1 MRNVAAFSL
10 AFLFALPITA
20 FADPAGDYAALITA
34 AQKGDPGTDYT
45 AMRQAYA
52 MLADYDPYG
61 RKTNDLIRDGEA
73 AYVAKDCKT
82 ALEKFK
88 AAIALSF
95 TLSDAHALS
104 ADCLEQAGD
113 KAGEAREEA
122 IAQGL
127 FDSVIISGDG
137 ESPETAFHVVT
148 LHEEGVILAIAGLH
162 GTAQALLSTDHG
174 PVDKISVVDPKTE
187 QKSAIFFNVSALMI
201 GTAPKKAEPEKAPSD
216 TEKNNP

>member
-1 MRNVAAFSL
+1 MQKAA
-10 AFLFALPITA
+10 ALVLTIMMLQTTA
-20 FADPAGDYAALITA
+20 AAADPAGDYAALITA
-34 AQKGDPGTDYT
+34 ARDGDPGTDYT

-52 MLADYDPYG
+52 MIAEYDPFG
-61 RKTNDLIRDGEA
+61 EKTNALMRDGQA

-88 AAIALSF
+88 AAIALDF

-127 FDSVIISGDG
+127 FNSLLGSGDG
-137 ESPETAFHVVT
+137 ESPATAFRIVT
-148 LHEEGVILAIAGLH
+148 MHEETVILAVAGVN
-162 GTAQALLSTDHG
+162 GTKKTTITTDQG
-174 PVDKISVVDPKTE
+174 PVEKIDITDQETGKKGAVYFNTGVVVLASAM
-187 QKSAIFFNVSALMI
+187 QKAK
-201 GTAPKKAEPEKAPSD
+201 PKAPAR
-216 TEKNNP
+216 P

>member
-1 MRNVAAFSL
+1 MRKAA
-10 AFLFALPITA
+10 ALVLTIMMLQTTA
-20 FADPAGDYAALITA
+20 AAADPAGDYAALITA
-34 AQKGDPGTDYT
+34 ARDGDPGTDYT

-52 MLADYDPYG
+52 MIAQYDPFG
-61 RKTNDLIRDGEA
+61 EKTNALMRDGQA

-88 AAIALSF
+88 AAIALDF

-127 FDSVIISGDG
+127 FNSLLGSGDG
-137 ESPETAFHVVT
+137 ESPATAFRIVT
-148 LHEEGVILAIAGLH
+148 MHEETVILAVAGVN
-162 GTAQALLSTDHG
+162 GTKKTTITTDQG
-174 PVDKISVVDPKTE
+174 PVEKIDITDQETGKKGAVYFNTGVVVLASAM
-187 QKSAIFFNVSALMI
+187 QKAK
-201 GTAPKKAEPEKAPSD
+201 PKAPAR
-216 TEKNNP
+216 P

>member
-1 MRNVAAFSL
+1 MRKAAALILTVMMLQPVAAM
-10 AFLFALPITA
+10 
-20 FADPAGDYAALITA
+20 ADPAGDYAALITA
-34 AQKGDPGTDYT
+34 AKDGDPGTDYT

-52 MLADYDPYG
+52 MIADYDPFG
-61 RKTNDLIRDGEA
+61 DKTNALMRDGQA

-88 AAIALSF
+88 AAIALNF

-127 FDSVIISGDG
+127 FNSLISSGDG
-137 ESPETAFHVVT
+137 NSPATAFRIVT
-148 LHEEGVILAIAGLH
+148 MHEEGVILAVAGVN
-162 GTAQALLSTDHG
+162 GTKKTVITTDQG
-174 PVDKISVVDPKTE
+174 PVEKIDITDQQTGEKGAV
-187 QKSAIFFNVSALMI
+187 FFNTGVVVLASAMQ
-201 GTAPKKAEPEKAPSD
+201 KAKSRPPAKP
-216 TEKNNP
+216 

>member
-1 MRNVAAFSL
+1 MRKAA
-10 AFLFALPITA
+10 ALVLTIMMLQTTA
-20 FADPAGDYAALITA
+20 AAADPAGDYAALITA
-34 AQKGDPGTDYT
+34 AKDGDPGTDYT

-52 MLADYDPYG
+52 MIAQYDPFG
-61 RKTNDLIRDGEA
+61 EKTNALMRDGQA

-88 AAIALSF
+88 AAIALDF

-127 FDSVIISGDG
+127 FNSLLGSGDG
-137 ESPETAFHVVT
+137 ESPATAFRIVT
-148 LHEEGVILAIAGLH
+148 MHEETVILAVAGLN
-162 GTAQALLSTDHG
+162 GTKKTTITTDQG
-174 PVDKISVVDPKTE
+174 PVEKIDITDQETGKKGAVYFNTGVVVLASAM
-187 QKSAIFFNVSALMI
+187 QKAK
-201 GTAPKKAEPEKAPSD
+201 PKAPA
-216 TEKNNP
+216 KP

>member
-1 MRNVAAFSL
+1 MRKAAALILTVMMLQPVAAR
-10 AFLFALPITA
+10 
-20 FADPAGDYAALITA
+20 ADPAGDYAALITA
-34 AQKGDPGTDYT
+34 AKDGDPGTDYT

-52 MLADYDPYG
+52 MIADYDPFG
-61 RKTNDLIRDGEA
+61 DKTNALMRDGQA

-88 AAIALSF
+88 AAIALNF

-127 FDSVIISGDG
+127 FNSLISSGDG
-137 ESPETAFHVVT
+137 NSPATAFRIVT
-148 LHEEGVILAIAGLH
+148 MHEEGVILAVAGVN
-162 GTAQALLSTDHG
+162 GTKKTVITTDQG
-174 PVDKISVVDPKTE
+174 PVEKIDITDQQTGKKGAV
-187 QKSAIFFNVSALMI
+187 FFNTGVVVLASAMQ
-201 GTAPKKAEPEKAPSD
+201 KAKSRPPAKP
-216 TEKNNP
+216 

>member
-1 MRNVAAFSL
+1 MRNIAAFSL
-10 AFLFALPITA
+10 ALLFALPLTA
-20 FADPAGDYAALITA
+20 LADPAGDYAALITA
-34 AQKGDPGTDYT
+34 AQEGDPGTDYT

-52 MLADYDPYG
+52 MIADYDPYG

-82 ALEKFK
+82 ALEKFR

-174 PVDKISVVDPKTE
+174 PVDKISVVDPKTG
-187 QKSAIFFNVSALMI
+187 QKSDIFFNVSALMI
-201 GTAPKKAEPEKAPSD
+201 GTASKGAKPEETPSGNEKASP
-216 TEKNNP
+216 

>member
-1 MRNVAAFSL
+1 MRKAA
-10 AFLFALPITA
+10 ALVLTIMMLQTTA
-20 FADPAGDYAALITA
+20 AAADPAGDYAALITA
-34 AQKGDPGTDYT
+34 AKDGDPGTDYT

-52 MLADYDPYG
+52 MIAQYDPFG
-61 RKTNDLIRDGEA
+61 EKTNALMRDGQA

-88 AAIALSF
+88 AAIALDF

-127 FDSVIISGDG
+127 FNSLLGSGDG
-137 ESPETAFHVVT
+137 ESPATAFRIVT
-148 LHEEGVILAIAGLH
+148 MHEETVILAVAGVN
-162 GTAQALLSTDHG
+162 GTKKTTITTDQG
-174 PVDKISVVDPKTE
+174 PVEKIDITDQETGKKGAVYFNTGVVVLASAM
-187 QKSAIFFNVSALMI
+187 QKAK
-201 GTAPKKAEPEKAPSD
+201 PKAPA
-216 TEKNNP
+216 KP

>member
-1 MRNVAAFSL
+1 MRKAA
-10 AFLFALPITA
+10 ALVLTIMMLQTTA
-20 FADPAGDYAALITA
+20 AAADPAGDYAALITA
-34 AQKGDPGTDYT
+34 AKDGDPGTDYT

-52 MLADYDPYG
+52 MIAQYDPFG
-61 RKTNDLIRDGEA
+61 EKTNALMRDGQA

-88 AAIALSF
+88 AAIALDF

-127 FDSVIISGDG
+127 FNSLLGSGDG
-137 ESPETAFHVVT
+137 ESPATAFRIVT
-148 LHEEGVILAIAGLH
+148 MHEETVILAVAGVN
-162 GTAQALLSTDHG
+162 GTKKTTITTDQG
-174 PVDKISVVDPKTE
+174 PVEKIDITDQETGKKGAVYFNTGVVVLASAM
-187 QKSAIFFNVSALMI
+187 QKAK
-201 GTAPKKAEPEKAPSD
+201 PKAPAR
-216 TEKNNP
+216 P

>member
-1 MRNVAAFSL
+1 MRKAAALILTVMMLQPVAAM
-10 AFLFALPITA
+10 
-20 FADPAGDYAALITA
+20 ADPAGDYAALITA
-34 AQKGDPGTDYT
+34 AKDGDPGTDYT

-52 MLADYDPYG
+52 MIADYDPFG
-61 RKTNDLIRDGEA
+61 DKTNALMRDGQA

-88 AAIALSF
+88 AAIALNF

-127 FDSVIISGDG
+127 FNSLISSGDG
-137 ESPETAFHVVT
+137 NSPATAFRIVT
-148 LHEEGVILAIAGLH
+148 MHEEGVILAVAGVN
-162 GTAQALLSTDHG
+162 GTKKTVITTDQG
-174 PVDKISVVDPKTE
+174 PVEKIDITDQQTGKKGAV
-187 QKSAIFFNVSALMI
+187 FFNTGVVVLASAMQ
-201 GTAPKKAEPEKAPSD
+201 KAKSRPPAKP
-216 TEKNNP
+216 

>member
-1 MRNVAAFSL
+1 MRKAAALSL
-10 AFLFALPITA
+10 AFLFAWPVAAL
-20 FADPAGDYAALITA
+20 ADPAGDYAALITA
-34 AQKGDPGTDYT
+34 AQEGDPGTDYT

-52 MLADYDPYG
+52 MLAEYDPYG
-61 RKTNDLIRDGEA
+61 SKTNALIRDGEA

-88 AAIALSF
+88 EAIALSF

-137 ESPETAFHVVT
+137 ESPDTAFHVVT
-148 LHEEGVILAIAGLH
+148 QHEEGVILAIAGLH
-162 GTAQALLSTDHG
+162 GTGQALLSTDHG
-174 PVDKISVVDPKTE
+174 PVDKINVADTKTG
-187 QKSAIFFNVSALMI
+187 QKGTLFFNVSALMI
-201 GTAPKKAEPEKAPSD
+201 GNASKGAESGTAPSESEKAKP
-216 TEKNNP
+216 

>member
-1 MRNVAAFSL
+1 MRKAA
-10 AFLFALPITA
+10 ALILTVMALQATA
-20 FADPAGDYAALITA
+20 ALADPAGDYAALVIA
-34 AQKGDPGTDYT
+34 AKDGDPGTDYT

-52 MLADYDPYG
+52 MVAEYDPFG
-61 RKTNDLIRDGEA
+61 EKTNVLMRDGQA

-88 AAIALSF
+88 AAIALNF

-127 FDSVIISGDG
+127 FNSLLSSGDG
-137 ESPETAFHVVT
+137 ESPATAFRIVT
-148 LHEEGVILAIAGLH
+148 MHEETVILAVAGVN
-162 GTAQALLSTDHG
+162 GTKKTTITTDQG
-174 PVDKISVVDPKTE
+174 PVEKIDITDQETGKKGAV
-187 QKSAIFFNVSALMI
+187 FFNTGVVVLASAMQKAKPR
-201 GTAPKKAEPEKAPSD
+201 APAKP
-216 TEKNNP
+216 

>member
-1 MRNVAAFSL
+1 MRKAA
-10 AFLFALPITA
+10 ALVLTIMMLQTTA
-20 FADPAGDYAALITA
+20 AAADPAGDYAALITA
-34 AQKGDPGTDYT
+34 AKDGDPGTDYT

-52 MLADYDPYG
+52 MIAQYDPFG
-61 RKTNDLIRDGEA
+61 EKTNALMRDGQA

-88 AAIALSF
+88 AAIALDF

-127 FDSVIISGDG
+127 FNSLLGSGDG
-137 ESPETAFHVVT
+137 ESPATAFRIVT
-148 LHEEGVILAIAGLH
+148 MHEETVILAVAGLN
-162 GTAQALLSTDHG
+162 GTKKTTITTDQG
-174 PVDKISVVDPKTE
+174 PVEKIDITDQETGKKGAVYFNTGVVVLASAM
-187 QKSAIFFNVSALMI
+187 QKAK
-201 GTAPKKAEPEKAPSD
+201 PKAPAR
-216 TEKNNP
+216 P

>member
-1 MRNVAAFSL
+1 MKKAA
-10 AFLFALPITA
+10 ALILTVMMLQPA
-20 FADPAGDYAALITA
+20 AAMADPAGDYAALIA
-34 AQKGDPGTDYT
+34 AAKDGDPGTDYT

-52 MLADYDPYG
+52 MIADYDPYG
-61 RKTNDLIRDGEA
+61 DKTNVLMRDGQA

-88 AAIALSF
+88 AAIALNF

-127 FDSVIISGDG
+127 FNSLISSGDG
-137 ESPETAFHVVT
+137 ESPSTAFRIVT
-148 LHEEGVILAIAGLH
+148 MHEETVILAVAGVN
-162 GTAQALLSTDHG
+162 GTRKTVITTDQG
-174 PVDKISVVDPKTE
+174 PVEKIDITDQQTGKKGAV
-187 QKSAIFFNVSALMI
+187 FFNTGVVVLASAMQ
-201 GTAPKKAEPEKAPSD
+201 KAKSRPPAKP
-216 TEKNNP
+216 